1 MEQIARVRELIGS
14 GVKPGEPKSHGPL
27 TLIPLFGGALTKE
40 YVLAAEAFA
49 DGLLSITEVD
59 EGSVPQLGLINRAD
73 LPVLLLDGEHL
84 EGAMQNR
91 IVNASV
97 LVAANS
103 EAKLPV
109 ACVEHGRWHYEERE
123 DFAPSDDFA
132 YGRLRAKNA
141 SARAVSARVMG
152 RRSVD
157 QGEVW
162 ADISALHTEMG
173 VEDSPT
179 ESMRDAYDRRRSDL
193 DDIVSA
199 WPSPEPGQTGVL
211 VCVAGHPIAL
221 DSLDRPET
229 LSKLWARLLSGYALD
244 ALGRDSA
251 PLEDSAVGTFLRTA
265 AAATATTH
273 KGLGLGTD
281 VVLTGDRIVGNA
293 LTWDEGVVHVA
304 LFARP
309 DGRDDSTESG
319 HIAGPRARAQRL
331 LDS

>member
-14 GVKPGEPKSHGPL
+14 GVKPGEPRSHGPL
-27 TLIPLFGGALTKE
+27 TIVPLFGGAPTKE

-49 DGLLSITEVD
+49 DGLLTIIEVD
-59 EGSVPQLGLINRAD
+59 EGSVPQLGLSNKAD

-97 LVAANS
+97 LVAAGS
-103 EAKLPV
+103 EAQLPV

-123 DFAPSDDFA
+123 DFVPSDDFA

-152 RRSVD
+152 QRSVD

-162 ADISALHTEMG
+162 ADISALHSEMG

-179 ESMRDAYDRRRSDL
+179 EAMRDAFDRRRRDL
-193 DDIVSA
+193 DDIVST
-199 WPSPEPGQTGVL
+199 WPAPDVGQTGVL
-211 VCVAGHPIAL
+211 VCVAGRPIAL
-221 DSLDRPET
+221 DSFDRPET
-229 LSKLWARLLSGYALD
+229 LTKLWTRLLSGYALD
-244 ALGRDSA
+244 ALGKDSA
-251 PLEDSAVGTFLRTA
+251 PPQDSSVDTFFRTA

-281 VVLTGDRIVGNA
+281 VVLTSDRIVGNA
-293 LTWDEGVVHVA
+293 LAWDEGVVHVA

-309 DGRDDSTESG
+309 DGKDDSRESG

-331 LDS
+331 LDT